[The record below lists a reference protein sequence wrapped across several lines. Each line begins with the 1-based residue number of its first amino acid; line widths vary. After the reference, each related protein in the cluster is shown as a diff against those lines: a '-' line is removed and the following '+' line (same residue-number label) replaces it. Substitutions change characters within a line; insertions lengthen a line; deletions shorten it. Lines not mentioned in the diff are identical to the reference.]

1 MLSFHRLET
10 MIAALVVIE
19 LHIPMAG
26 SLKGKRSVVKSMIAA
41 LRNDLGVS
49 VAEIGHQ
56 DLWQRARLGVAIA
69 AGSEIGARKVAQQVE
84 KIVWREPRID
94 VVSFH
99 VEIVATEE

>member
-1 MLSFHRLET
+1 

-19 LHIPMAG
+19 LHIPAVS

-84 KIVWREPRID
+84 KIVWREPRSD
-94 VVSFH
+94 VISFH
-99 VEIVATEE
+99 VEIVATEED

>member
-1 MLSFHRLET
+1 L
-10 MIAALVVIE
+10 IAALVVVE
-19 LHIPMAG
+19 LHIPG
-26 SLKGKRSVVKSMIAA
+26 VSSLKGKRSVVKSMIAG

-69 AGSEIGARKVAQQVE
+69 AGSETGARKVAQQVE
-84 KIVWREPRID
+84 KIVWREPRVD